1 MNISRNPIKLAVF
14 LELIKLLIMHIKDF
28 IAIRMASRHYLD
40 SQFSSLEVKEAMLE
54 VEVVKV

>member
-1 MNISRNPIKLAVF
+1 MKEDKN
-14 LELIKLLIMHIKDF
+14 MHIKDF